1 MIRKEIKSF
10 GDAIRG
16 LAIFFAKERHAK
28 AHLGIMLLVV
38 FAGFYYNVSDTE
50 WISLCIAFALVIGSE
65 ALNTGIE
72 KLSDIVQPEKHA
84 GIRDVKDIAAGAV
97 FFCVIIAIIIGAI
110 IFTPK
115 IF

>member
-10 GDAIRG
+10 SDAIRG
-16 LAIFFAKERHAK
+16 LVIFFAKERHAK
-28 AHLGIMLLVV
+28 VHLGIMLLVV
-38 FAGFYYNVSDTE
+38 FAGFYFKVSE

-97 FFCVIIAIIIGAI
+97 IFCVIIAIIIGAI
-110 IFTPK
+110 IFIPK

>member
-16 LAIFFAKERHAK
+16 LLLFFAKERHAK
-28 AHLGIMLLVV
+28 LHFGIMILVV
-38 FAGFYYNVSDTE
+38 LAGIYFKVSGYE
-50 WISLCIAFALVIGSE
+50 WITLLIAFALVIGSE
-65 ALNTGIE
+65 ALNTAME

-97 FFCVIIAIIIGAI
+97 FFCVIIAVIIGAI
-110 IFTPK
+110 IFIPK

>member
-1 MIRKEIKSF
+1 MMSKEIKSF

-16 LAIFFAKERHAK
+16 LIIFFAKERHAK
-28 AHLGIMLLVV
+28 LHLIIMLLVV
-38 FAGFYYNVSDTE
+38 LGGFYFKVSGTE
-50 WISLCIAFALVIGSE
+50 WILLCIAFALVIGSE
-65 ALNTGIE
+65 ALNTAVE

-97 FFCVIIAIIIGAI
+97 FFCVIMAVIIGVI
-110 IFTPK
+110 IFIPK